1 MIRNKN
7 NLWRTIAFIFGMCF
21 FQTPVKAQVPII
33 PTPETDAPAAAA
45 ESTITAEDTAA
56 QAGKETEKGAK
67 KFFNKMKGLYE
78 KGSEWTGAQ
87 LESIK
92 AIKENIDSAQASVNS
107 GISSGQSMY
116 SDVDSTKNSLTS
128 QAKDSQA
135 GQLATLKKEVDGLNK
150 QREERKT
157 ALIEEAK
164 GKSKTAAENFGN
176 LQAMLDSA
184 ADEQQRAMIN
194 KQIEKARAENE
205 KYTKAMSD
213 IEADPDT
220 YFGKDRQYA
229 DLTRKYDKAKAELD
243 EMSKNSLMQG
253 ASFGL
258 GVLKNLFL
266 SSKQR
271 RDAYEQVRKDNFLK
285 INEVEKPENNKRV
298 IKYRKKTLLKDMAH
312 AASVG
317 INYKQKS
324 EEWVEKINRAQRN
337 MAAAD
342 HQQTSVNMLIQQK
355 IVDAEILFSF
365 TEMLIADLRVRT
377 AADMRGM
384 PLKLK
389 DYEQDPSILR
399 MDNYVFTEKKIKS
412 DKGIKNSLNKL
423 LTDKNIEKAAKV
435 VGGVL

>member
-7 NLWRTIAFIFGMCF
+7 NLLRIIALIFGMCV
-21 FQTPVKAQVPII
+21 FQTPVKAQVPVI
-33 PTPETDAPAAAA
+33 PTPEADAPAAAA
-45 ESTITAEDTAA
+45 ETTGSAEDTAA

-78 KGSEWTGAQ
+78 EGSAWTGAQ

-92 AIKENIDSAQASVNS
+92 AIKENVDSIQSSVNS

-128 QAKDSQA
+128 QAKDSQV

-176 LQAMLDSA
+176 LQAMLESA

-213 IEADPDT
+213 IEADPDS

-229 DLTRKYDKAKAELD
+229 DLTRKYDKAKSELD
-243 EMSKNSLMQG
+243 EMSKDSLKQG
-253 ASFGL
+253 VAFGL

-266 SSKQR
+266 SSQQR
-271 RDAYEQVRKDNFLK
+271 RDAYEKVRKDNFLK
-285 INEVEKPENNKRV
+285 VNEVEKPENNKRV
-298 IKYRKKTLLKDMAH
+298 TNFRKKTLLKDIAH
-312 AASVG
+312 ATSVG

-324 EEWVEKINRAQRN
+324 EEWVEKINRTQRN

-412 DKGIKNSLNKL
+412 DKGIKNTLNKL

-435 VGGVL
+435 VGGLL